1 MNKMNNKADID
12 EYQKLTERTAKKVN
26 ENDPKCN
33 RELNIAILAMG
44 YAGEAGEA
52 TDYMKK
58 VLGHGHIFN
67 REVLIKEFGDRSLVY
82 EQTCC

>member
-1 MNKMNNKADID
+1 MNKMNNKTDID

-26 ENDPKCN
+26 ENDPKYN

-58 VLGHGHIFN
+58 VLRSSVIY
-67 REVLIKEFGDRSLVY
+67 LIEKF
-82 EQTCC
+82 